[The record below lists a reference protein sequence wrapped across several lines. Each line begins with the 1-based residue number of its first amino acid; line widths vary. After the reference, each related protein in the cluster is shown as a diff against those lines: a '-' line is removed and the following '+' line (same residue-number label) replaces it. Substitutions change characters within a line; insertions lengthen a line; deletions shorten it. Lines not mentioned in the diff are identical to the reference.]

1 MPLKQDSVMR
11 DIAYLGWKQ
20 YLALIERGMIYVF
33 LLTKLSNPNKE
44 IRKCQQ
50 QKEQRQKWMI
60 TNAR

>member
-1 MPLKQDSVMR
+1 MR

-50 QKEQRQKWMI
+50 QKEQRQKWMN